1 MQLEIISRLP
11 NSGYTVF
18 QEYYMY
24 KKDLNLYFACNFIC
38 RLLPMNFTNDDMAT
52 GILRDRTRAGASM
65 ADIDPMDLD
74 RSVTFDSIG
83 GLGKHLRKLKEMIVF
98 PLMYPEVFDKFK
110 IAPPRGVL
118 FYGPPGFVFF
128 LALIFMHCSI
138 TIKWS

>member
-1 MQLEIISRLP
+1 
-11 NSGYTVF
+11 
-18 QEYYMY
+18 
-24 KKDLNLYFACNFIC
+24 
-38 RLLPMNFTNDDMAT
+38 MNFNKDDMAT

-118 FYGPPGFVFF
+118 FYGPPGIFPASNFV
-128 LALIFMHCSI
+128 HCPVKHSI
-138 TIKWS
+138 VYP